1 MVWQDFMFACAMYPG
16 DKAFL
21 DNITQE
27 AIDNVKRLRNHP
39 SIALWCGNNE
49 NAEGWDRWGWQQ
61 GKTQWQ
67 KEEIWANYLKV
78 FDEILPKVV
87 TEFADNISYWESSP
101 RYGRG
106 NPLHKTEGDAHDWF
120 IWHDAYPFEH
130 LEENVPRFMSEFG
143 FQSFPSYEAI
153 KFSTQNDSLGIF
165 SDDFKT
171 HQKHARGFD
180 LIKTYM
186 ERDFPIPNADEDYVY
201 MSQILQAHGITKGLE
216 AQRRAKP
223 YNMGT
228 LYWQLNDC
236 WPVIS
241 WSSIDFFGNWKALHY
256 KAKRSFENVLLSS
269 KIDNDTLKTYIVND
283 EWMQKKGM
291 LSIHLKDF
299 KGNTLWSTTK
309 DILVDKNSS
318 AIYHKLDLNSL
329 KINRKDI
336 VVITQFDGETSYFY
350 LVKPKE
356 LALENSTITTTIT
369 DTKDGFTI
377 ELKSTTLQKD
387 VFLFTDAKGHFS
399 DNFFDLMPNQ
409 SLKIEFKTN
418 ASTIDDLKI
427 KTLNM
432 FVNGHFSS

>member
-1 MVWQDFMFACAMYPG
+1 
-16 DKAFL
+16 
-21 DNITQE
+21 
-27 AIDNVKRLRNHP
+27 
-39 SIALWCGNNE
+39 
-49 NAEGWDRWGWQQ
+49 
-61 GKTQWQ
+61 
-67 KEEIWANYLKV
+67 
-78 FDEILPKVV
+78 
-87 TEFADNISYWESSP
+87 
-101 RYGRG
+101 
-106 NPLHKTEGDAHDWF
+106 
-120 IWHDAYPFEH
+120 
-130 LEENVPRFMSEFG
+130 
-143 FQSFPSYEAI
+143 
-153 KFSTQNDSLGIF
+153 
-165 SDDFKT
+165 
-171 HQKHARGFD
+171 
-180 LIKTYM
+180 
-186 ERDFPIPNADEDYVY
+186 
-201 MSQILQAHGITKGLE
+201 
-216 AQRRAKP
+216 
-223 YNMGT
+223 MGT

-256 KAKRSFENVLLSS
+256 KAKRSFVNVLLSS